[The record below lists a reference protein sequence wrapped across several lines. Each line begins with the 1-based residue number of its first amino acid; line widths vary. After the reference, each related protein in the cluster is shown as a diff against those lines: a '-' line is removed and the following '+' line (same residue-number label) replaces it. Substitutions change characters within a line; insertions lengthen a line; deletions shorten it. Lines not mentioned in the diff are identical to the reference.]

1 VCKAVGAS
9 RRKLNYCFQ
18 EVLGTTPISYWRA
31 MRLNRVRRDL
41 KRCRDPRTGVYDI
54 AVRHGFW
61 HFSQFSLD
69 YKRHFS
75 ELPSETLRRARLA

>member
-1 VCKAVGAS
+1 
-9 RRKLNYCFQ
+9 
-18 EVLGTTPISYWRA
+18 

-41 KRCRDPRTGVYDI
+41 KRGVGTSVYDV
-54 AVRHGFW
+54 AVQHGFW

-75 ELPSETLRRARLA
+75 ELPSETLRRARPAA